1 MANQLSQHF
10 TYPKLIKF
18 VISSVVMMI
27 FTSIY
32 GVVDGFFVS
41 NYVGKTSFA
50 GLNLIVPFL
59 MILSSLGF
67 MIGTGGSAIVSK
79 TLGEGDSQK
88 ANEYFTMLVFVTLIT
103 GIVLAVLGEIFLR
116 PIAILMGADEN
127 LIEYCVLYGRIL
139 LLSLPAFMLQNLFQS
154 FLVTA
159 EKPQIGLA
167 VIVIAGITNMI
178 CDFLF
183 IAVFKWGL
191 AGAAFATALS
201 QVMGGFIPFIYFSS
215 KNTSLLKFTKTKFN
229 GKILFK
235 TCTNGS
241 SELMTN
247 ISISLVSM
255 IYNLQLM
262 NIAGEDGVSAYGV
275 IMYVNFVFIAIFIGF
290 SIGTAPL
297 IGYNYGSGNNKELQ
311 NLFKKSLIIISITA
325 LFLFIISQVLASPLT
340 KIFVG
345 YDKNLFDITS
355 HGFKIYAISFL
366 INGFNIAG
374 SSFFTALGNGLVSA
388 LISFLRTLVFQVS
401 ALIILPIFF
410 GINGIWASIAVAE
423 LLSVIVTII
432 FFIKNKE
439 KYHYL

>member
-10 TYPKLIKF
+10 TYSKLIKF
-18 VISSVVMMI
+18 VISSVIMMI

-32 GVVDGFFVS
+32 GVVDGLFVS
-41 NYVGKTSFA
+41 NYVGKTPFA
-50 GLNLIVPFL
+50 GLNLIMPLL

-79 TLGEGDSQK
+79 TLGEGESKK
-88 ANEYFTMLVFVTLIT
+88 ANEYFSMLVYVTLII
-103 GIVLAVLGEIFLR
+103 GIVLTISGEIFLR
-116 PIAILMGADEN
+116 PIALLMGADEN

-167 VIVIAGITNMI
+167 VIVIAGITNI
-178 CDFLF
+178 IGDFLF
-183 IAVFKWGL
+183 IAVFRWGL
-191 AGAAFATALS
+191 AGAGIATALS
-201 QVMGGFIPFIYFSS
+201 QVMGGFIPFIYFSR
-215 KNTSLLKFTKTKFN
+215 KNTSLLRFTKTRFN

-255 IYNLQLM
+255 IYNFQLM
-262 NIAGEDGVSAYGV
+262 SVAGEDGVSAYGV
-275 IMYVNFVFIAIFIGF
+275 IMYVNFVFVAIFIGF

-297 IGYNYGSGNNKELQ
+297 IGYNYGSGNHKELQ
-311 NLFKKSLIIISITA
+311 NLFKKSLVIVSITA
-325 LFLFIISQVLASPLT
+325 LFLFTISQILSSPLT

-345 YDKNLFDITS
+345 YDESLFNMTS

-374 SSFFTALGNGLVSA
+374 SSFFTALGNGLISA

-423 LLSVIVTII
+423 FLAVIVTVI
-432 FFIKNKE
+432 FFVKNKE